1 MSLQATGKIED
12 AIEQYQ
18 KGVEKDPNNAQCK
31 QLLQNALA
39 EVNPMG
45 GMGGMGGMTGSPIH
59 SDASTRISTPA
70 EMKMEAGGPLR
81 SPLGQ
86 HHTATGQMAD
96 YSGLSRMSGFPG
108 FHSMSMSM
116 SSMTNQSR

>member
-1 MSLQATGKIED
+1 MPG
-12 AIEQYQ
+12 
-18 KGVEKDPNNAQCK
+18 
-31 QLLQNALA
+31 
-39 EVNPMG
+39 MG

-86 HHTATGQMAD
+86 HHAGN
-96 YSGLSRMSGFPG
+96 SSRKNIYR
-108 FHSMSMSM
+108 
-116 SSMTNQSR
+116 T